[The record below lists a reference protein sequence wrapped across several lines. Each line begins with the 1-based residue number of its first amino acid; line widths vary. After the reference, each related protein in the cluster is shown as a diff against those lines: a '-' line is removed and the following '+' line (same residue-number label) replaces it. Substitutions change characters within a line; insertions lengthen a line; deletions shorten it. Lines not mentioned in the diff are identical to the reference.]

1 MYRKQLKYTVYRIL
15 FFHTPLFLGKFSVIL
30 QNEIQP

>member
-15 FFHTPLFLGKFSVIL
+15 FVHTPPFLKKFSVIL